1 MGKENAKKRNKKKN
15 ATIEIVNIEIEV
27 QERGRDFS
35 LFVLLKNLIFVNILR
50 LDMGTACR

>member
-15 ATIEIVNIEIEV
+15 ATIVIVNIEIEV

-35 LFVLLKNLIFVNILR
+35 LFVLLKNFNICKYFETQHGYC
-50 LDMGTACR
+50 M